1 MAQQGE
7 HAVPDQVGRRLVAGE
22 QEQSTRVD
30 ELLLAERS
38 LRGLYA
44 RQPADEVVAWCAPAF
59 ADDVP
64 EIGVER
70 RATRA
75 RPAEP
80 LSAVGRHA
88 YEATCGREVRG
99 PGPELRAVLGRHAE
113 QFGDD
118 DGGQGKSE
126 VGDEVQATCFGGAV
140 EELVDDRLNAGA

>member
-1 MAQQGE
+1 MPWPKARWRLS
-7 HAVPDQVGRRLVAGE
+7 GRAMSRRSGSGKRAGSRFAAPTRIRTRCPFAIRRPPI
-22 QEQSTRVD
+22 STV
-30 ELLLAERS
+30 S
-38 LRGLYA
+38 
-44 RQPADEVVAWCAPAF
+44 
-59 ADDVP
+59 
-64 EIGVER
+64 

-88 YEATCGREVRG
+88 YEAACGGEVRR